1 MKQVNERT
9 SVTLSMQFTSE
20 LGVAITPNSGRY
32 QITDEMSDTILTPW
46 TAFTPSTSTYDL
58 AISQTNNQII
68 DSSRDTEVRIV
79 TVVYQYDSSTKQGT
93 GEFRYEVK
101 NLFDVPPGI
110 LLTSTG
116 GLVLGGTSPWVHS

>member
-20 LGVAITPNSGRY
+20 LGVALTPNSGRY
-32 QITDEMSDTILTPW
+32 QIVDEMSGTILTPW
-46 TAFTPSTSTYDL
+46 TAFTPTTSTYDL

-68 DSSRDTEVRIV
+68 DPSRDLEVRIV
-79 TVVYQYDSSTKQGT
+79 TIVFQYDSSTKQGT
-93 GEFRYEVK
+93 GEFKYEVK

-110 LLTSTG
+110 TLTSTG
-116 GLVLGGTSPWVHS
+116 GFIAGGTSPWVHS